1 MNNTESQT
9 PINSF
14 TLAELIDL
22 AGEQRQGLMRECITA
37 SSDSQM
43 QVFRFPCRIDAFII
57 GVGTEGETSVSFNL
71 HEFKLKKDSIFI
83 FTPKNV
89 LQVNSQQYFK
99 ADVIAISPDFMR
111 RINIDIKNMMP
122 LFLKFVE
129 NPALTLT
136 PEESR
141 SMRGMIA
148 QIERETRGPETHFS
162 FDIVSGLIAATI
174 YKVGDIMYHYLAEHP
189 EGQNNSHNR
198 AEEYFKQF
206 THLLGEHFREERSV
220 GFYARQLCITPK
232 YLTTLIKRISGQS
245 VSEWID
251 NYVILEAKTLLKY
264 STMSIQE
271 IAYYLNFPNQ
281 SAATS
286 SATRACRPRSTR
298 RRTDKGQHPAEHTRR
313 GMSGRGMFDNAYP
326 TVCTPACIRNPG
338 RSTAPGFV
346 VAKPRQKGYPTP
358 KLSAVFFQRRL

>member
-22 AGEQRQGLMRECITA
+22 AGEQRQGLMRECITS
-37 SSDSQM
+37 SSDFQM

-71 HEFKLKKDSIFI
+71 HEFRLKKDSMFI
-83 FTPKNV
+83 FTPKNI

-129 NPALTLT
+129 NPTLALT

-189 EGQNNSHNR
+189 EEQNNSHNR

-281 SAATS
+281 SFFGSYFKRNT
-286 SATRACRPRSTR
+286 
-298 RRTDKGQHPAEHTRR
+298 
-313 GMSGRGMFDNAYP
+313 GMSPSQYKAQN
-326 TVCTPACIRNPG
+326 
-338 RSTAPGFV
+338 
-346 VAKPRQKGYPTP
+346 
-358 KLSAVFFQRRL
+358 

>member
-71 HEFKLKKDSIFI
+71 HEFRLKKDSMFI
-83 FTPKNV
+83 FTPKNI
-89 LQVNSQQYFK
+89 LQVPSQQYFK

-189 EGQNNSHNR
+189 EEQNNSHNR

-281 SAATS
+281 SFFGSYFKRNT
-286 SATRACRPRSTR
+286 
-298 RRTDKGQHPAEHTRR
+298 
-313 GMSGRGMFDNAYP
+313 GMSPSQYKAQN
-326 TVCTPACIRNPG
+326 
-338 RSTAPGFV
+338 
-346 VAKPRQKGYPTP
+346 
-358 KLSAVFFQRRL
+358 

>member
-148 QIERETRGPETHFS
+148 QIKREPRGPETHFS

-281 SAATS
+281 SFFGSYFKRNT
-286 SATRACRPRSTR
+286 
-298 RRTDKGQHPAEHTRR
+298 
-313 GMSGRGMFDNAYP
+313 GMSPSQYKAQN
-326 TVCTPACIRNPG
+326 
-338 RSTAPGFV
+338 
-346 VAKPRQKGYPTP
+346 
-358 KLSAVFFQRRL
+358 

>member
-71 HEFKLKKDSIFI
+71 HEFRLKKDSMFI
-83 FTPKNV
+83 FTPKNI

-189 EGQNNSHNR
+189 EEQNNSHNR

-281 SAATS
+281 SFFGS
-286 SATRACRPRSTR
+286 YF
-298 RRTDKGQHPAEHTRR
+298 K
-313 GMSGRGMFDNAYP
+313 
-326 TVCTPACIRNPG
+326 RNPG
-338 RSTAPGFV
+338 MSPSQYKA
-346 VAKPRQKGYPTP
+346 QN
-358 KLSAVFFQRRL
+358 

>member
-71 HEFKLKKDSIFI
+71 HEFQLKKDSIFI

-129 NPALTLT
+129 NPTLTLT

-189 EGQNNSHNR
+189 EEQNNSHNR

-281 SAATS
+281 SFFGSYFKRNT
-286 SATRACRPRSTR
+286 
-298 RRTDKGQHPAEHTRR
+298 
-313 GMSGRGMFDNAYP
+313 GMSPSQYKAQN
-326 TVCTPACIRNPG
+326 
-338 RSTAPGFV
+338 
-346 VAKPRQKGYPTP
+346 
-358 KLSAVFFQRRL
+358 

>member
-57 GVGTEGETSVSFNL
+57 GVGTEGETSLSFNL
-71 HEFKLKKDSIFI
+71 HEFRLKKDSMFI
-83 FTPKNV
+83 FTPKNI

-111 RINIDIKNMMP
+111 RINIDIKNRMP

-129 NPALTLT
+129 NPTLALT

-189 EGQNNSHNR
+189 EEQNNSHNR

-281 SAATS
+281 SFFGSYFKRNT
-286 SATRACRPRSTR
+286 
-298 RRTDKGQHPAEHTRR
+298 
-313 GMSGRGMFDNAYP
+313 GMSPSQYKAQN
-326 TVCTPACIRNPG
+326 
-338 RSTAPGFV
+338 
-346 VAKPRQKGYPTP
+346 
-358 KLSAVFFQRRL
+358 

>member
-71 HEFKLKKDSIFI
+71 HEFRLKKDSMFI
-83 FTPKNV
+83 FTPKNI

-99 ADVIAISPDFMR
+99 ADVIAISSDFMR
-111 RINIDIKNMMP
+111 RINIYIKNMMP

-129 NPALTLT
+129 NPTLALT

-189 EGQNNSHNR
+189 EEQNNSHNR

-281 SAATS
+281 SFFGSYFKRNT
-286 SATRACRPRSTR
+286 
-298 RRTDKGQHPAEHTRR
+298 
-313 GMSGRGMFDNAYP
+313 GMSPSQYKAQN
-326 TVCTPACIRNPG
+326 
-338 RSTAPGFV
+338 
-346 VAKPRQKGYPTP
+346 
-358 KLSAVFFQRRL
+358 

>member
-37 SSDSQM
+37 SSDSQT
-43 QVFRFPCRIDAFII
+43 QVFRFPCRIDTFII

-71 HEFKLKKDSIFI
+71 HEFRLKKDSMFI
-83 FTPKNV
+83 FTPKNI

-129 NPALTLT
+129 NPTLALT

-281 SAATS
+281 SFFGSYFKRNT
-286 SATRACRPRSTR
+286 
-298 RRTDKGQHPAEHTRR
+298 
-313 GMSGRGMFDNAYP
+313 GMSPSQYKAQN
-326 TVCTPACIRNPG
+326 
-338 RSTAPGFV
+338 
-346 VAKPRQKGYPTP
+346 
-358 KLSAVFFQRRL
+358 

>member
-71 HEFKLKKDSIFI
+71 HEFKLKKDSMFI
-83 FTPKNV
+83 FTPKNI

-281 SAATS
+281 SFFGSYFKRNT
-286 SATRACRPRSTR
+286 
-298 RRTDKGQHPAEHTRR
+298 
-313 GMSGRGMFDNAYP
+313 GMSPSQYKAQN
-326 TVCTPACIRNPG
+326 
-338 RSTAPGFV
+338 
-346 VAKPRQKGYPTP
+346 
-358 KLSAVFFQRRL
+358 

>member
-37 SSDSQM
+37 SSDSQT

-71 HEFKLKKDSIFI
+71 HEFRLKKDSMFI
-83 FTPKNV
+83 FTPKNI

-111 RINIDIKNMMP
+111 CINIDIKNMMP

-129 NPALTLT
+129 NPTLALT

-281 SAATS
+281 SFFGSYFKRNT
-286 SATRACRPRSTR
+286 
-298 RRTDKGQHPAEHTRR
+298 
-313 GMSGRGMFDNAYP
+313 GMSPSQYKAQN
-326 TVCTPACIRNPG
+326 
-338 RSTAPGFV
+338 
-346 VAKPRQKGYPTP
+346 
-358 KLSAVFFQRRL
+358 

>member
-122 LFLKFVE
+122 VFLKFVE

-281 SAATS
+281 SFFGSYFKRNT
-286 SATRACRPRSTR
+286 
-298 RRTDKGQHPAEHTRR
+298 
-313 GMSGRGMFDNAYP
+313 GMSPSQYKAQN
-326 TVCTPACIRNPG
+326 
-338 RSTAPGFV
+338 
-346 VAKPRQKGYPTP
+346 
-358 KLSAVFFQRRL
+358 

>member
-71 HEFKLKKDSIFI
+71 HEFRLKKDSMFI
-83 FTPKNV
+83 FTPKNI

-162 FDIVSGLIAATI
+162 LDIVSGLIAATI

-281 SAATS
+281 SFFGSYFKRNT
-286 SATRACRPRSTR
+286 
-298 RRTDKGQHPAEHTRR
+298 
-313 GMSGRGMFDNAYP
+313 GMSPSQYKAQN
-326 TVCTPACIRNPG
+326 
-338 RSTAPGFV
+338 
-346 VAKPRQKGYPTP
+346 
-358 KLSAVFFQRRL
+358 

>member
-71 HEFKLKKDSIFI
+71 HEFRLKKDSIFI

-189 EGQNNSHNR
+189 EEQNNSHNR

-281 SAATS
+281 SFFGSYFKRNT
-286 SATRACRPRSTR
+286 
-298 RRTDKGQHPAEHTRR
+298 
-313 GMSGRGMFDNAYP
+313 GMSPSQYKAQN
-326 TVCTPACIRNPG
+326 
-338 RSTAPGFV
+338 
-346 VAKPRQKGYPTP
+346 
-358 KLSAVFFQRRL
+358 

>member
-71 HEFKLKKDSIFI
+71 HEFRLKKDSMFI
-83 FTPKNV
+83 FTPKNI

-129 NPALTLT
+129 NPTLALT

-162 FDIVSGLIAATI
+162 FDIVSVLIAATI

-281 SAATS
+281 SFFGSYFKRNT
-286 SATRACRPRSTR
+286 
-298 RRTDKGQHPAEHTRR
+298 
-313 GMSGRGMFDNAYP
+313 GMSPSQYKAQN
-326 TVCTPACIRNPG
+326 
-338 RSTAPGFV
+338 
-346 VAKPRQKGYPTP
+346 
-358 KLSAVFFQRRL
+358 

>member
-111 RINIDIKNMMP
+111 RINLDIKNMMP

-281 SAATS
+281 SFFGSYFKRNT
-286 SATRACRPRSTR
+286 
-298 RRTDKGQHPAEHTRR
+298 
-313 GMSGRGMFDNAYP
+313 GMSPSQYKAQN
-326 TVCTPACIRNPG
+326 
-338 RSTAPGFV
+338 
-346 VAKPRQKGYPTP
+346 
-358 KLSAVFFQRRL
+358 

>member
-57 GVGTEGETSVSFNL
+57 GVGTEGETSVSYNL
-71 HEFKLKKDSIFI
+71 HEFRLKKDSMFI
-83 FTPKNV
+83 FTPKNI

-129 NPALTLT
+129 NPTLALT

-271 IAYYLNFPNQ
+271 IAYYLNVPNQ
-281 SAATS
+281 SFFGSYFKRNT
-286 SATRACRPRSTR
+286 
-298 RRTDKGQHPAEHTRR
+298 
-313 GMSGRGMFDNAYP
+313 GMSPSQYKAQN
-326 TVCTPACIRNPG
+326 
-338 RSTAPGFV
+338 
-346 VAKPRQKGYPTP
+346 
-358 KLSAVFFQRRL
+358 

>member
-71 HEFKLKKDSIFI
+71 HEFRLKKDSMFI
-83 FTPKNV
+83 FTPKNI

-148 QIERETRGPETHFS
+148 QIERETRWPETHFS

-281 SAATS
+281 SFFGSYFKRNT
-286 SATRACRPRSTR
+286 
-298 RRTDKGQHPAEHTRR
+298 
-313 GMSGRGMFDNAYP
+313 GMSPSQYKAQN
-326 TVCTPACIRNPG
+326 
-338 RSTAPGFV
+338 
-346 VAKPRQKGYPTP
+346 
-358 KLSAVFFQRRL
+358 

>member
-1 MNNTESQT
+1 MNNTENQT

-71 HEFKLKKDSIFI
+71 HEFRLKKDSMFI
-83 FTPKNV
+83 FTPKNI

-281 SAATS
+281 SFFGSYFKRNT
-286 SATRACRPRSTR
+286 
-298 RRTDKGQHPAEHTRR
+298 
-313 GMSGRGMFDNAYP
+313 GMSPSQYKAQN
-326 TVCTPACIRNPG
+326 
-338 RSTAPGFV
+338 
-346 VAKPRQKGYPTP
+346 
-358 KLSAVFFQRRL
+358 

>member
-22 AGEQRQGLMRECITA
+22 ASEQRQGLMRECITA

-189 EGQNNSHNR
+189 EEQNNSHNR
-198 AEEYFKQF
+198 AGEYFKQF

-281 SAATS
+281 SFFGSYFKRNT
-286 SATRACRPRSTR
+286 
-298 RRTDKGQHPAEHTRR
+298 
-313 GMSGRGMFDNAYP
+313 GMSPSQYKAQN
-326 TVCTPACIRNPG
+326 
-338 RSTAPGFV
+338 
-346 VAKPRQKGYPTP
+346 
-358 KLSAVFFQRRL
+358 